1 MGLVQTFLL
10 LGCEISHSTAFHHF
24 CTASLTI
31 AFFHPKRTLYYF
43 HPTHTKWIWRPLVG
57 KWDFTAGPA
66 RVVAVGWCQV
76 CCVWQPEGAQA
87 LSASEPLPKSA
98 TASPSL
104 PHGPCLSH
112 SFSYS
117 LWSCVFSAV
126 NSMFHNK
133 GRKPQCS
140 DREERRLPSTLTITD
155 FWLCPASPCGLKT
168 SQV

>member
-1 MGLVQTFLL
+1 MGLVQTFIL

-24 CTASLTI
+24 CTASLWLNYCFLPSKT
-31 AFFHPKRTLYYF
+31 
-43 HPTHTKWIWRPLVG
+43 
-57 KWDFTAGPA
+57 DFVLLPSNPYKVDLKATGGQM
-66 RVVAVGWCQV
+66 RFYSRSSKGGGCGWCQV

-87 LSASEPLPKSA
+87 LPASEPLPKSA

-104 PHGPCLSH
+104 PRGPCLSH
-112 SFSYS
+112 AFSYS

-155 FWLCPASPCGLKT
+155 F
-168 SQV
+168 